1 MAEIENDVAPDGDLG
16 ALRFRDGEGHVVKA
30 FVNAVED
37 ALELEDAAIIRDMCG
52 DLHEADLGDLIEAL
66 HHESRPALIR
76 LLGDDFDFTVLTE
89 IDDSVRARLLDDM
102 PASDVAEGIGDLD
115 SDDAVYIL
123 EDLEQDAQEA
133 ILGQMPQADQLP
145 LRRALDYP
153 EDSAGRL
160 MQSDFIAV
168 PPFWT
173 VGQTI
178 DYMRDADDLPEEFYQ
193 IFVID
198 PGFRLLG
205 AVALDRLLRTKR
217 GETIASIMAETRH
230 PVKATEDQEEAAR
243 IFERY
248 NLVSAA
254 VVDEAERLVG
264 VLTVDDIVDV
274 IHEEAEEDIL
284 ALAGVRDAEI
294 SDTIVDTVRGR
305 FVWLMI
311 NLGTAI
317 LASLVIGFFDATIEQ
332 MVALAVLMPIVASMG
347 GNAGTQT
354 MTIAVRALAT
364 RELDTHNSARIIMRE
379 GAVGL
384 LNGLIFA
391 AVIGVL
397 AGLWFSNAQIGG
409 VIGSA
414 MIINMVAAGA
424 AGILIP
430 LTLDRFNIDPALASG
445 VFLTTVTDVVGFF
458 AFLGLAAWWFGL
470 G

>member
-1 MAEIENDVAPDGDLG
+1 MAGTKIDMTPEGGFKP
-16 ALRFRDGEGHVVKA
+16 LRFRDEEGHVVKG
-30 FVNAVED
+30 FVNAVDD
-37 ALELEDAAIIRDMCG
+37 ALALEDAGIIHEMCG

-66 HHESRPALIR
+66 HAENRQALIH
-76 LLGDDFDFTVLTE
+76 LLGDDFDFAVLTE

-102 PASDVAEGIGDLD
+102 PPADVAEGIGDLD

-123 EDLEQDAQEA
+123 EDLGEDAQEA
-133 ILGQMPQADQLP
+133 ILEQMPQAEQLS
-145 LRRALDYP
+145 LRRSLDYP
-153 EDSAGRL
+153 EDSAGRR

-178 DYMRDADDLPEEFYQ
+178 DYMRDADDLPDEFYQ

-198 PGFRLLG
+198 PGFRLIG
-205 AVALDRLLRTKR
+205 ALALDRLLRTKR
-217 GETIASIMAETRH
+217 GETIFSIMAETRH
-230 PVKATEDQEEAAR
+230 PVKATEDQEEVAR
-243 IFERY
+243 VFERY

-294 SDTIVDTVRGR
+294 SDTILETLRGR

-317 LASLVIGFFDATIEQ
+317 LASLVIGLFDATIEQ

-354 MTIAVRALAT
+354 MTVAVRALAT
-364 RELDTHNSARIIMRE
+364 RELDSHNSARIIVRE
-379 GAVGL
+379 TAVGFF
-384 LNGLIFA
+384 NGVMFA
-391 AVIGVL
+391 LVIGVL
-397 AGLWFSNAQIGG
+397 AGLWFSSAQIGG
-409 VIGSA
+409 VIGMA
-414 MIINMVAAGA
+414 MVINMVAAGA

-430 LTLDRFNIDPALASG
+430 LALDRFNIDPALASG

-458 AFLGLAAWWFGL
+458 AFLGIAAWWFAL

>member
-1 MAEIENDVAPDGDLG
+1 MAETETDTTAETEHEP
-16 ALRFRDGEGHVVKA
+16 LRLRDDEGHVVRA
-30 FVNAVED
+30 FVDAVED
-37 ALELEDAAIIRDMCG
+37 ALDRDDAEVIRVLCSG
-52 DLHEADLGDLIEAL
+52 LHEADLGNLIEAL
-66 HHESRPALIR
+66 YPESRQKLIR
-76 LLGDDFDFTVLTE
+76 LMGDDFDYAVLTE
-89 IDDSVRARLLDDM
+89 IDDSVRARLLEEM
-102 PASDVAEGIGDLD
+102 PTADLAEGIGDLE

-123 EDLEQDAQEA
+123 EDLEEDAQEE
-133 ILGQMPQADQLP
+133 ILGQMPQAEQMS

-178 DYMRDADDLPEEFYQ
+178 DYMRDADDLPDEFYQ

-198 PGFRLLG
+198 PAFRLQG

-217 GETIASIMAETRH
+217 AETISAIMADTRH
-230 PVKATEDQEEAAR
+230 PVKATEDQEEVAR
-243 IFERY
+243 LFQRY

-254 VVDEAERLVG
+254 VVDDAERLVG

-284 ALAGVRDAEI
+284 GLAGVRDAEI
-294 SDTIVDTVRGR
+294 SDTILDTLRGR
-305 FVWLMI
+305 FLWLLL

-317 LASLVIGFFDATIEQ
+317 LASLVIGLFDATIEQ
-332 MVALAVLMPIVASMG
+332 MVALAILMPIVASMG
-347 GNAGTQT
+347 GNSGTQT
-354 MTIAVRALAT
+354 MTVAVRALAT
-364 RELDTHNSARIIMRE
+364 RELDTHNSARIIVRE
-379 GAVGL
+379 TAVGF
-384 LNGLIFA
+384 LNGMMFA
-391 AVIGVL
+391 VVIGVL
-397 AGLWFSNAQIGG
+397 AGFWFASAQIGG
-409 VIGSA
+409 VIGAA

-430 LTLDRFNIDPALASG
+430 LMLDRLDIDPALASG